1 MTHSQ
6 KTQDRTKASVARA
19 LTDLQID
26 DFLTDHGYTIIAGV
40 DEAGRG
46 PLAGPVV
53 AAAVIIPA
61 GITIAGVNDSKK
73 LSASQREEVF
83 EEIAAHE
90 IPVSVGIIDNNTID
104 KINILKA
111 SLMAMRRAVCG
122 LKTKPECCLID
133 GTFEIPNTDYA
144 QMTIVGGDGICQSIG
159 AASII
164 AKVTRDRIMR
174 QYAQTHSQFSF
185 AEHYGYPTPAHL
197 AELKK
202 HGPTPIHRR
211 TFKPVAEALQK
222 QTSLHLVN

>member
-1 MTHSQ
+1 MTTST
-6 KTQDRTKASVARA
+6 KRSKASVARA

-61 GITIAGVNDSKK
+61 GVKISGVNDSKK
-73 LSASQREEVF
+73 LTATQREEVF
-83 EEIAAHE
+83 EEIAARE
-90 IPVSVGIIDNNTID
+90 IPVSVGIIDNTTID

-122 LKTKPECCLID
+122 LREKPQCCLID

-144 QMTIVGGDGICQSIG
+144 QMTIVGGDAICQSIG
-159 AASII
+159 AASIV
-164 AKVTRDRIMR
+164 AKVTRDRIMQ
-174 QYAQTHSQFSF
+174 QYAKIHSQFSF
-185 AEHYGYPTPAHL
+185 SEHFGYPTPAHL

-202 HGPTPIHRR
+202 HGPTMIHRR
-211 TFKPVAEALQK
+211 SFKPVAEALEATRSTQ
-222 QTSLHLVN
+222 LAALL